1 MCGFFGFQSFVVDR
15 NEKINISRKA
25 IELLDSRGPDS
36 NGIELDDN
44 DNLVLS
50 HNRLSILDLSKTGH
64 QPMISASGNLS
75 TVFNGEI
82 YNHLNLREELFNQKK
97 FNQWRGT
104 SDTETL
110 IQAIDLWGIDKTL
123 QKLNGMFA
131 FSIWDR
137 NSKTL
142 YLARDRFGEK
152 PLYYGWIPQKEC
164 FAFSSDLI
172 FDKLFRGINFDL
184 NEDALNDLFHLN
196 FINNNYSIFKNIFKV
211 EPGSYLEV
219 KFKKNQ
225 TPTINTYKYWK
236 LENLNITK
244 NISKNDNSTVELDHK
259 LTKIVKNQIFD

>member
-64 QPMISASGNLS
+64 QPMTSASGNLS

-172 FDKLFRGINFDL
+172 FDKLFRGISFDL

-196 FINNNYSIFKNIFKV
+196 FINNNY
-211 EPGSYLEV
+211 
-219 KFKKNQ
+219 
-225 TPTINTYKYWK
+225 
-236 LENLNITK
+236 
-244 NISKNDNSTVELDHK
+244 
-259 LTKIVKNQIFD
+259 

>member
-64 QPMISASGNLS
+64 QPMTSASGNLS

-97 FNQWRGT
+97 FNQWKGT

-172 FDKLFRGINFDL
+172 FDKLFRGISFDL

-219 KFKKNQ
+219 KFKK
-225 TPTINTYKYWK
+225 PPA
-236 LENLNITK
+236 
-244 NISKNDNSTVELDHK
+244 NSAA
-259 LTKIVKNQIFD
+259 